1 MTVQEPAES
10 GAPSPRQRAR
20 VRPLLKRVAA
30 AWERVPGLR
39 LVELL
44 WAANGQQE
52 PYGLDDDVLVEKV
65 VGYAMAA
72 EPPLESPGPPAPCTH
87 CLSPHALRRYREFY
101 PHVEDEDGVW
111 QAILAAEAINPHVAQ
126 RLAGRRRTLDAN
138 AGGFWLHAERTG
150 VFVVVEQCVV
160 TFLRFYSSAQHDL
173 ARRLYGDGETV
184 TAEGPPYA
192 SELRADIQG
201 LTPQRVGDDGT
212 VAPLFLGRCP
222 DQITFSGQAAK
233 VLGGRR
239 KAGRLLPT
247 LQTRM
252 LTSAELERLERNL
265 TQPDVR
271 PISMVVADNARLVVS
286 ERSSGA
292 LHITVAPVMVDPS
305 ATKPKGAVRE
315 VSPSAPHIDW
325 LGISAAELQVS
336 PAAARVTSNASKRAK
351 KKAFGQVR
359 RALIERPGVLEEVPS
374 GWRVCVAVAGDE
386 RVFWVVR
393 SWGSSRSWW
402 VLAQPPEEPPPELLL
417 AARSLLDA
425 GWRVEPPF
433 WKAGLWAAPPPAPP
447 AAAPP
452 EDVP

>member
-1 MTVQEPAES
+1 MPA
-10 GAPSPRQRAR
+10 APSRAPEPHQGRAGIASNDTICAQPRT
-20 VRPLLKRVAA
+20 PLLPVA
-30 AWERVPGLR
+30 PG
-39 LVELL
+39 
-44 WAANGQQE
+44 
-52 PYGLDDDVLVEKV
+52 
-65 VGYAMAA
+65 
-72 EPPLESPGPPAPCTH
+72 
-87 CLSPHALRRYREFY
+87 
-101 PHVEDEDGVW
+101 
-111 QAILAAEAINPHVAQ
+111 
-126 RLAGRRRTLDAN
+126 
-138 AGGFWLHAERTG
+138 
-150 VFVVVEQCVV
+150 
-160 TFLRFYSSAQHDL
+160 
-173 ARRLYGDGETV
+173 GDGYCRQSL
-184 TAEGPPYA
+184 PPYC
-192 SELRADIQG
+192 LD
-201 LTPQRVGDDGT
+201 LT
-212 VAPLFLGRCP
+212 
-222 DQITFSGQAAK
+222 
-233 VLGGRR
+233 
-239 KAGRLLPT
+239 
-247 LQTRM
+247 
-252 LTSAELERLERNL
+252 
-265 TQPDVR
+265 
-271 PISMVVADNARLVVS
+271 
-286 ERSSGA
+286 
-292 LHITVAPVMVDPS
+292 
-305 ATKPKGAVRE
+305 